1 LGPDDIRQLS
11 VDVPLNLPVSAKIRV
26 LVTSAADGVLHNF
39 AMPSLGLK
47 LDAVPGR
54 LNETWTL
61 INPEYKGTRFFGQC
75 SELCGKDHAY
85 MPIEIRAVDDE
96 KFLDW
101 AAKSK
106 AEYAEVADISV
117 NLAAV
122 SN

>member
-1 LGPDDIRQLS
+1 
-11 VDVPLNLPVSAKIRV
+11 
-26 LVTSAADGVLHNF
+26 
-39 AMPSLGLK
+39 
-47 LDAVPGR
+47 
-54 LNETWTL
+54 
-61 INPEYKGTRFFGQC
+61 
-75 SELCGKDHAY
+75 